1 MTTETS
7 TSSQDI
13 HTLQLGEK
21 EIILIGTA
29 HISKESV
36 DTVVEAIQA
45 EKPDCVCLE
54 LDENRFQSLIH
65 KKRWESLNLLEIIKK
80 KQLATLIVN
89 LLLSSYQKKLGM
101 NTGVAPGSEMLEAYN
116 VATEH
121 KIEVGL
127 CDRDARITLKRA
139 WRKSPFFKKSVL
151 VVNLIGSFFDKTEV
165 SEEQLKDLR
174 TKDYLSEI
182 MQELGKALPEIKEV
196 LIDERDIFLAE
207 KIKQQKGKKVLA
219 VLGAG
224 HIPGIKKRILEDN
237 ASSLEKLSEIPKVGL
252 SGKLLGWSIPF
263 CIVAAIGALGYFKG
277 FDVATDNIV
286 YWVLANGIF
295 CSLGALLAFAHPLTI
310 LAAFVA
316 APITSL
322 TPLIGAGYVTAF
334 VQVLVK
340 PPTVHEIK
348 NLSADM
354 GKLKNWWKNRFLRV
368 LLCFILPAFGSMI
381 GTGVGGAKIFSA
393 IFDLLVRFWSFL
405 F

>member
-1 MTTETS
+1 MTTNDT
-7 TSSQDI
+7 TLSQDI
-13 HTLQLGEK
+13 HTLHLGDK

-29 HISKESV
+29 HISQESV
-36 DTVVEAIQA
+36 DTVIEAIETQ
-45 EKPDCVCLE
+45 KPDCVCLE

-65 KKRWESLNLLEIIKK
+65 QKKWESLNLLEVIKK

-101 NTGVAPGSEMLEAYN
+101 NTGVAPGSEMLEAYH
-116 VATEH
+116 VA
-121 KIEVGL
+121 KKNNIEVGL

-151 VVNLIGSFFDKTEV
+151 LLNLIGSFFDKTEV
-165 SEEQLKDLR
+165 SEEQLKELR
-174 TKDYLSEI
+174 TKDYLSEV
-182 MQELGKALPEIKEV
+182 MQELGKSLPEIKEV

-207 KIKQQKGKKVLA
+207 KIKQQKGNKILA

-224 HIPGIKKRILEDN
+224 HIPGIKKRILEDH
-237 ASSLEKLSEIPKVGL
+237 SLELPGLSEIPPVGL

-263 CIVAAIGALGYFKG
+263 CIVVAIGALAYFKG

-310 LAAFVA
+310 LAAFIA

-340 PPTVHEIK
+340 PPMVHELK
-348 NLSADM
+348 NLGTEM
-354 GKLKNWWKNRFLRV
+354 GHLKNWWTNRFLRV
-368 LLCFILPAFGSMI
+368 LLCFILPGFGSMI
-381 GTGVGGAKIFSA
+381 GTGVGGAKIFSS
-393 IFDLLVRFWSFL
+393 IFDLLLKFWHFI